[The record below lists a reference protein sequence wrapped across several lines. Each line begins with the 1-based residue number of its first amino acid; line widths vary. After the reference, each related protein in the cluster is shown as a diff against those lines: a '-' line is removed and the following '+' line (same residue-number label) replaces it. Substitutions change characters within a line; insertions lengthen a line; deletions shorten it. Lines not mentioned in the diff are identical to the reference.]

1 MTESEIHEK
10 IVLLVTGMIGAAE
23 VEGSADDLL
32 LLGEE
37 GVFDSVTAFELVL
50 AIEREFGIVIAD
62 EQVKPENLNSVKS
75 ITKFVQ
81 SALSSRLA

>member
-1 MTESEIHEK
+1 MTESEIHQK

-32 LLGEE
+32 LLGDE

-62 EQVKPENLNSVKS
+62 DEVKPENLNSVKS

-81 SALSSRLA
+81 SALSSRLP